1 MGDRPFY
8 CSPGMGIPSWLH
20 HFSLPLHSGKM
31 EWRKYALVSI
41 RMKGTSIHTRYLG
54 QHIEPEAAAG
64 GEKSGYFLYQGA
76 WRRLL
81 DSIFRGF
88 WFYCLFNVF
97 RRYLPGFLSI
107 CFRGRLFWEW
117 WIHSWGTFFRFDELQ
132 IYNIKKRLSRRG
144 GKQIKF
150 RYRIWRNLTQWHI
163 YV

>member
-8 CSPGMGIPSWLH
+8 CSPGMGISSWLH
-20 HFSLPLHSGKM
+20 HFFLPLHSGKM

-117 WIHSWGTFFRFDELQ
+117 WIHSWGTFWDWANYKYGIWHND
-132 IYNIKKRLSRRG
+132 IYMCRLMRTS
-144 GKQIKF
+144 
-150 RYRIWRNLTQWHI
+150 
-163 YV
+163 V